1 MAVRGGITN
10 PREEEHENE
19 DVRAHRA
26 CGEEAWSGKS
36 VFDPAI
42 PHHRRQKAAKKCV
55 TCSPVEPCCK
65 ARLTHRSH
73 TRPRTRRTEYM
84 RLALVVALV
93 ALLCAPTPIVAPPP
107 STPAPAPT
115 TPSPSPTPG
124 RSPPHI
130 LRICFFLSPNGSPT
144 SSPPIAVNCV
154 WSAYTCGA
162 CSESCGTGTQT
173 CTRTKTTQESNG
185 GSCSGTNTK
194 TQDCETQACAPPA
207 CADISS
213 PTGYLKITTKL
224 TMKATATGS
233 DTDAAFKAKV
243 KTAIAVG
250 GDTCEN
256 DVTIDAF
263 AKSSNSAVVDATVRY
278 PVNATAASKEAA
290 IHKAVALMTKA
301 MYMPNWVLPDQ
312 AHDDSNTG
320 TATPDLN
327 STATQVTCP
336 AAKSYDEAA
345 ALVTAKDY
353 AGARAALNH
362 IALCNYKTGS
372 SALGTSSNM
381 ADVCN
386 LLGFSNR
393 KLSNPDVKLSELY
406 YKRALQIKPKHVNAN
421 GYLGELYVQTN
432 KPALA
437 REVLD
442 DLKVMCP
449 PPAGCD
455 SLTYLRD
462 AMAAAKME
470 EGAHVRKLTWDQCF
484 NLACSPLN
492 LEKGDKIEFKYSV
505 NHDVVK
511 VADKSAFDTC
521 ASGTTVGST
530 SQGAAGFVLD
540 LNDVGTEYYICGQGN
555 HCSSGQKIEV
565 KVHERTHA
573 APPSSGESAPC
584 YSASCAPA
592 PAPTP
597 EKAGTA
603 IAKPAVAALLATLA
617 AALVL

>member
-1 MAVRGGITN
+1 
-10 PREEEHENE
+10 
-19 DVRAHRA
+19 
-26 CGEEAWSGKS
+26 
-36 VFDPAI
+36 
-42 PHHRRQKAAKKCV
+42 
-55 TCSPVEPCCK
+55 
-65 ARLTHRSH
+65 
-73 TRPRTRRTEYM
+73 M

-107 STPAPAPT
+107 STPAP
-115 TPSPSPTPG
+115 SPAG
-124 RSPPHI
+124 RSPP
-130 LRICFFLSPNGSPT
+130 R
-144 SSPPIAVNCV
+144 SPPRILLYTPFLIRHAAHQRRPRPIVVNCV

-162 CSESCGTGTQT
+162 CSLSCGTGTQT

-185 GSCSGTNTK
+185 GSCSGTASK
-194 TQDCETQACAPPA
+194 TQDCNAQACATPSCP
-207 CADISS
+207 DVSS
-213 PTGYLKITTKL
+213 PTGYLKVTTKL

-250 GDTCEN
+250 GDTCED

-278 PVNATAASKEAA
+278 PVDATAASREAA
-290 IHKAVALMTKA
+290 IHRAVALMTKA
-301 MYMPNWVLPDQ
+301 MYMPNWVLPEQ
-312 AHDDSNTG
+312 AHDASNTG
-320 TATPDLN
+320 AATPGLASN
-327 STATQVTCP
+327 VTQVTCP
-336 AAKSYDEAA
+336 AAKTYAEAA
-345 ALVTAKDY
+345 ASVTAKDY

-362 IALCNYKTGS
+362 IALCNYQTGS
-372 SALGTSSNM
+372 SALGTSSM

-406 YKRALQIKPKHVNAN
+406 YKRSLQIDVNHVAAN

-442 DLKVMCP
+442 DLKAMCP

-470 EGAHVRKLTWDQCF
+470 EGAHVRKLNWDQCF

-492 LEKGDKIEFKYSV
+492 LEKGDKIEFKYSAS
-505 NHDVVK
+505 HDVVK
-511 VADKSAFDTC
+511 VADKSAFDAC
-521 ASGTTVGST
+521 ASGTTVGSA

-540 LNDVGTEYYICGQGN
+540 LNTVGTEYYVCGQSN
-555 HCSSGQKIEV
+555 HCSNGQKIEV
-565 KVHERTHA
+565 KVHERTYA
-573 APPSSGESAPC
+573 APPSSGGSAPC
-584 YSASCAPA
+584 YSANCDSPA
-592 PAPTP
+592 PA
-597 EKAGTA
+597 KAGAA
-603 IAKPAVAALLATLA
+603 IAKPAGAALLATLA
-617 AALVL
+617 AALAL